1 MTSIHTAWDRV
12 EYHSTVDHKG
22 HFIISR
28 IWARK
33 VVRIPKGK
41 KGNET

>member
-22 HFIISR
+22 HFII
-28 IWARK
+28 WARK
-33 VVRIPKGK
+33 VRIPKGK